1 MLSFLSFFFKGVGKY
16 FNFSRRLLIL
26 SPSHSFF
33 PIHCEQSYLRTEQGV
48 VLQSSADVVSFE
60 HQDIKEGGLH
70 VSFLFNI
77 KDFDSGSLAMSC
89 HERLTA

>member
-1 MLSFLSFFFKGVGKY
+1 M
-16 FNFSRRLLIL
+16 
-26 SPSHSFF
+26 
-33 PIHCEQSYLRTEQGV
+33 
-48 VLQSSADVVSFE
+48 VLQSSAVAVSFE

-77 KDFDSGSLAMSC
+77 KDFDSGPLAMSC